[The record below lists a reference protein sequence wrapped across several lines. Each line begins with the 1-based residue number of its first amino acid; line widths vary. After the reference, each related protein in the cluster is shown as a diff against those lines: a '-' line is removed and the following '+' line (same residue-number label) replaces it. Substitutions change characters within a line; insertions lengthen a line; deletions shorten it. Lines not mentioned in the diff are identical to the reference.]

1 MKLSSIN
8 LKRLIELD
16 SEPGRIEAGVYSRI
30 NQHASSVGPSASI
43 IARIAWASS
52 IRIVESAVNSF
63 LRLARRISPERLEAA
78 CKRVLFYGFDSID
91 MVKTVLMQRLDSLP
105 LDPKTDI
112 YGQPELF

>member
-1 MKLSSIN
+1 MKSSSRN

-16 SEPGRIEAGVYSRI
+16 SEPGRIEADILSRF

-43 IARIAWASS
+43 VARIAWTSS
-52 IRIVESAVNSF
+52 IRIAESAVNSF

-78 CKRVLFYGFDSID
+78 CKCVLFYGFDSID
-91 MVKTVLMQRLDSLP
+91 MVKSVIAQKLDSLP

-112 YGQPELF
+112 WGQPDLF